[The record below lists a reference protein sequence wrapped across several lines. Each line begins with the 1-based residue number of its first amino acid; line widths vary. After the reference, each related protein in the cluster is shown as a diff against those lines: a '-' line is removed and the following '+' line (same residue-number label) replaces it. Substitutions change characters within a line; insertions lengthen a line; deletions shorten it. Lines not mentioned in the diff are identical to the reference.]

1 MYVADNLRG
10 IDRID
15 STGRAE
21 RADYDIMMSEERIP
35 ERFRGF
41 TLTFYDGDEL
51 LKSIEFEY
59 GDSFGDEVYPECPS
73 VDGSYTEW
81 SVTNL
86 DNLRFDTRVDTVY
99 TRYTTAL
106 PSSVVRSDGKS
117 IFYVQGEFY
126 SDDVMTAALL
136 AGSSDDVVYVEADAG
151 GDVGQNASMDSAD
164 GDVGQNANMD
174 SAGGDVGQNAN
185 IDGAGSDVGHNANT
199 SSANLTVEHIANSYL
214 GALGEFFVY
223 LGSGELP
230 PAYIG
235 VNVSEVWHIDL
246 LDSGMHKLRYLAPE
260 GIGRVEIRV
269 SDGSNGWTKV
279 KYDEEGS
286 YLTFTVNG
294 EHYVAVIH
302 TVAVWWLWGVITILP
317 VGIIVLVFALRHR
330 AKRHGT

>member
-10 IDRID
+10 IDRIG

-41 TLTFYDGDEL
+41 TLTFYDGEEL
-51 LKSIEFEY
+51 LKSVEFEY
-59 GDSFGDEVYPECPS
+59 GDSFGDEVYPEKPS
-73 VDGSYTEW
+73 VDGCYTEW
-81 SVTNL
+81 SVTSL
-86 DNLRFDTRVDTVY
+86 DNLRFDTRVDAVY

-106 PSSVVRSDGKS
+106 PSSVVRSDGRS
-117 IFYVQGEFY
+117 IFFVQGEFY

-136 AGSSDDVVYVEADAG
+136 AGGGDDVVYVEAD
-151 GDVGQNASMDSAD
+151 
-164 GDVGQNANMD
+164 
-174 SAGGDVGQNAN
+174 AGGDVGQNAN

-199 SSANLTVEHIANSYL
+199 SSANLTVEHIADSYL

-235 VNVSEVWHIDL
+235 VNVSELWRLDYP
-246 LDSGMHKLRYLAPE
+246 DSGTHKLRYLAPE

-286 YLTFTVNG
+286 YLTFNVDG
-294 EHYVAVIH
+294 EPYIAVIH
-302 TVAVWWLWGVITILP
+302 TVAVWWLWVVIAALP

-330 AKRHGT
+330 AKRRGT